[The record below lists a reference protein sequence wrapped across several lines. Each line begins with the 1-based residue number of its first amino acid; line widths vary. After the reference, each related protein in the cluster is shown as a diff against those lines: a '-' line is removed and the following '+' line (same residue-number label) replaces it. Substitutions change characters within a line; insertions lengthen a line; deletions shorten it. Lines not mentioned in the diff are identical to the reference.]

1 MVTLWPILTGL
12 KILFT
17 HPPVVLPAAVH
28 QGDDVEGGYV
38 EGARCRLFILVICMG
53 ITTVHLGAREQG
65 AHLIIY
71 LNINIVEPPSTKLL
85 NVQSRPSY
93 TFSSER
99 WLKMKAE

>member
-1 MVTLWPILTGL
+1 MLLVTLWPILTGL
-12 KILFT
+12 KILFA

-28 QGDDVEGGYV
+28 QGDDVEG
-38 EGARCRLFILVICMG
+38 ARCRLFIIVICMG
-53 ITTVHLGAREQG
+53 ITTIHLGAHEQG

-93 TFSSER
+93 TFSSEG
-99 WLKMKAE
+99 WLKMKAA